1 MFDSTDILFMK
12 QALSAVLLTLCVGL
26 SAGDAAAQYDRDG
39 RYVPSPN
46 GIPQDPT
53 RSTVPGYSGTP
64 GGTLG
69 TPNLPRSMNPPVPS
83 VAPLK
88 KPERYEVPLGQRVIR
103 LTLEQC
109 DDGWSKQL
117 RVTPTEFRRRCAA
130 IRRAR
135 EMN

>member
-1 MFDSTDILFMK
+1 M
-12 QALSAVLLTLCVGL
+12 AVGASAP
-26 SAGDAAAQYDRDG
+26 AEAQYDRDG

-53 RSTVPGYSGTP
+53 RSTVPGYSGSP

-69 TPNLPRSMNPPVPS
+69 TPNLPQSMNPPVPRL
-83 VAPLK
+83 APLK
-88 KPERYEVPLGQRVIR
+88 PAERYEVPLGQRVVR

-109 DDGWSKQL
+109 DEGWSKDL

-130 IRRAR
+130 MRRALR
-135 EMN
+135 SN